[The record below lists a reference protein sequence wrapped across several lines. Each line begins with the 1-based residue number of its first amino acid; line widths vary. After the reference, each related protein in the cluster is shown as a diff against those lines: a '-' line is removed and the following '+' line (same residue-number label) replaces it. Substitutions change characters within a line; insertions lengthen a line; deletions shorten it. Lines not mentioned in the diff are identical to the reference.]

1 MTNISRSMN
10 QKLGTLSGVLLALLL
25 CLTGCQKER
34 FVTEED
40 LDYRHTADFD
50 EGSTYMSLA
59 LRTNPPTTPTSDPAG
74 QQEGGT
80 KDGKESQTGN
90 EEFTTW
96 PGDDI
101 IENFAVYIVSEGIDK
116 VQCIAGSVTDNT
128 LATWNPTKQEL
139 RLHPFRTPPVSKR
152 IFAFFNIPK
161 QYQNYLGETLND
173 REQFLK
179 RIAEPIP
186 YRGEPGV
193 TYDQD
198 APVLDAFRPDSH
210 IAKKVATKD
219 KIDNLLSLTK
229 EGREADLINPWQSV
243 DYPNK
248 FSDRYGELMKMGSIT
263 FYKRKDRIMASG
275 ERYNYLPEDYI
286 TKEEVEEEDR
296 NLVQVYTRRVLAQ
309 AVVTA
314 EASLVESPNF
324 AGLEDMKGMK
334 LVGLSF
340 QVLNF
345 EPTFY
350 PIAKTTKEGAW
361 PGNSNTMTPLYGKDD
376 NSSRIN
382 LYTYTS
388 TYDND
393 EKFEPETLT
402 TDRFFRSAHFVYDL
416 PSIKELKQDDPDYA
430 QKLLRE
436 REITSDGKIDGSGP
450 YTDFVA
456 PKHTTTFWGSCYV
469 TESTQK
475 WGTDP
480 HSGYTTANT
489 PFFALVAAF
498 DTESLPWG
506 DNTKTTAE
514 AKINNRQQ
522 DLEKALKAWKNEK
535 AAKEAR
541 LKELEKKHSGSAGGD
556 AWAPADATFKA
567 WCDTVARAFKYP
579 EDKRT
584 IEYYPVE
591 QKFTGW
597 YVHFEEI
604 KHMRK
609 IYREGKDETLNN
621 YTQFYDC
628 IAGKESTKNNPKPTK
643 WLSTFERTLYTRQ
656 LVIRNS
662 DSPSDKQFKR
672 KAKERLPQLWKQ
684 LQEQDKERE
693 SNPDSAEMDQLRKD
707 IQALDDKIKAFED
720 EFKSSD
726 KKYPKDENSGHNL
739 EFYTQFIY
747 EQGITRI
754 FYSQVDKKFYLNYH
768 EIPLT
773 SRATHTH
780 TLSVDDPWLQDLKNK
795 LPNGKDFPTEAN
807 GVPASAAV
815 LPPDTPG
822 LMEKLSKLLNREIK
836 ETDLNP
842 EERHSMDFY
851 LYGRVTPGMKE
862 YFFGKGADRTKMVD
876 LQSGYVAWDT
886 AKTPDRVV
894 SYPCY
899 IREKNVDE
907 YGREKKASI
916 QKGRLMMVYYA
927 WVNPNT
933 TDPSNWYAS
942 PVLRNNI
949 YHMHITGFTQ
959 VGLSAIPFVPRIT
972 EGKGYKFL
980 HTPFDPDEVVPKD
993 APLVN
998 TGGAGQPTVNLARS
1012 SSYTI
1017 TF

>member
-59 LRTNPPTTPTSDPAG
+59 LRGSNPPAPS
-74 QQEGGT
+74 QQTEDKTGGNY
-80 KDGKESQTGN
+80 QV
-90 EEFTTW
+90 TW

-116 VQCIAGSVTDNT
+116 VQCIAGSVTDKT

-229 EGREADLINPWQSV
+229 EGREADLINPWQVV

-248 FSDRYGELMKMGSIT
+248 FSDRNGELMKMGSIT

-382 LYTYTS
+382 LSTYTS

-402 TDRFFRSAHFVYDL
+402 TDRYFRSAHFVYDL

-430 QKLLRE
+430 QKLMRQ

-475 WGTDP
+475 WGTDSS
-480 HSGYTTANT
+480 SGYNHSNT

-506 DNTKTTAE
+506 DNTKITAQ
-514 AKINNRQQ
+514 AKIQKKEQ
-522 DLEKALKAWKNEK
+522 DLEEALKAWREEL
-535 AAKEAR
+535 AAKKA
-541 LKELEKKHSGSAGGD
+541 ELANIPESSGGGGMSE
-556 AWAPADATFKA
+556 ADADAAFTAYKQWCEDNIRKVSPRWIETISKFRDQFKA
-567 WCDTVARAFKYP
+567 KSLDEDGYLTKIKSTRANIRRQNLKNGKKLDPKKVTGNATEFDAP
-579 EDKRT
+579 DLD
-584 IEYYPVE
+584 VE
-591 QKFTGW
+591 QKEFKKS
-597 YVHFEEI
+597 FEADKKLRQGDPYAEQRQKLNNEI
-604 KHMRK
+604 KALEKM
-609 IYREGKDETLNN
+609 IEDFE
-621 YTQFYDC
+621 
-628 IAGKESTKNNPKPTK
+628 KEFNSSGDKFPK
-643 WLSTFERTLYTRQ
+643 F
-656 LVIRNS
+656 
-662 DSPSDKQFKR
+662 
-672 KAKERLPQLWKQ
+672 
-684 LQEQDKERE
+684 
-693 SNPDSAEMDQLRKD
+693 
-707 IQALDDKIKAFED
+707 
-720 EFKSSD
+720 
-726 KKYPKDENSGHNL
+726 ENSTVNK
-739 EFYTQFIY
+739 EFYTEFIY

-768 EIPLT
+768 EIELAN
-773 SRATHTH
+773 RGGQKH
-780 TLSVDDPWLQDLKNK
+780 TLTVDDQWLQELKSK
-795 LPNGKDFPTEAN
+795 MPDGKFPTKEN
-807 GVPASAAV
+807 VPDDAATAAV
-815 LPPDTPG
+815 LPPTPE

-836 ETDLNP
+836 ETDLNL

-851 LYGRVTPGMKE
+851 LYGRVAPGLVQ
-862 YFFGKGADRTKMVD
+862 YFGGAKRIDRID
-876 LQSGYVAWDT
+876 LQSGYVAWYT

-899 IREKNVDE
+899 IREKKVDQNGQE
-907 YGREKKASI
+907 QRASI

-927 WVNPNT
+927 WVNPNNPL
-933 TDPSNWYAS
+933 DLGNSYAS
-942 PVLRNNI
+942 PILRNNI
-949 YHMHITGFTQ
+949 YHMHITGFSK
-959 VGLSAIPFVPRIT
+959 VGLSAIPFVPSIK
-972 EGKGYKFL
+972 EGNVYKFL
-980 HTPFDPDEVVPKD
+980 HTPLDPDEQVPASG
-993 APLVN
+993 APLN
-998 TGGAGQPTVNLARS
+998 ATGSTGGPTTQSMTRS

>member
-1 MTNISRSMN
+1 MN

-128 LATWNPTKQEL
+128 LATWNATKQEL

-152 IFAFFNIPK
+152 IFAFFNIPT
-161 QYQNYLGETLND
+161 QYQKYLGETLND

-186 YRGEPGV
+186 YRGELGV

-229 EGREADLINPWQSV
+229 EGRDADLINPWQVV
-243 DYPNK
+243 DFPNK
-248 FSDRYGELMKMGSIT
+248 FSDRNGELMKMGSIT

-309 AVVTA
+309 AIVTT
-314 EASLVESPNF
+314 EASLVEGPKYS
-324 AGLEDMKGMK
+324 GQDDMEGMK

-345 EPTFY
+345 EPTFF

-361 PGNSNTMTPLYGKDD
+361 PGNSNTVTPLYGKDD

-430 QKLLRE
+430 QKLMRQ
-436 REITSDGKIDGSGP
+436 REITSDGKIDGT
-450 YTDFVA
+450 YFTDLAA

-475 WGTDP
+475 WGTDSS
-480 HSGYTTANT
+480 SGYTTANT

-522 DLEKALKAWKNEK
+522 DLEKALKAWKDEK

-768 EIPLT
+768 EIELANPGGQK
-773 SRATHTH
+773 H
-780 TLSVDDPWLQDLKNK
+780 TLTVDDQWLQELKSK
-795 LPNGKDFPTEAN
+795 MPDGKFPTKEN
-807 GVPASAAV
+807 VPDDAATAAV
-815 LPPDTPG
+815 LPPTPE

-836 ETDLNP
+836 ETDLNL

-851 LYGRVTPGMKE
+851 LYGRVAPGLVQ
-862 YFFGKGADRTKMVD
+862 YFGGAKRIDRID
-876 LQSGYVAWDT
+876 LQSGYVAWYT

-899 IREKNVDE
+899 IREKKVYQNGQE
-907 YGREKKASI
+907 QRASI
-916 QKGRLMMVYYA
+916 QKGRLLMVYYA

-933 TDPSNWYAS
+933 LDSSNCYAS
-942 PVLRNNI
+942 PILRNNI
-949 YHMHITGFTQ
+949 YHMHITGFSK
-959 VGLSAIPFVPRIT
+959 VGLSAIPFVPSIK
-972 EGKGYKFL
+972 EGNVYTFL
-980 HTPFDPDEVVPKD
+980 HTPLDPDEQVPAPSAKLNAPSD
-993 APLVN
+993 AS
-998 TGGAGQPTVNLARS
+998 GATIQSMTRS